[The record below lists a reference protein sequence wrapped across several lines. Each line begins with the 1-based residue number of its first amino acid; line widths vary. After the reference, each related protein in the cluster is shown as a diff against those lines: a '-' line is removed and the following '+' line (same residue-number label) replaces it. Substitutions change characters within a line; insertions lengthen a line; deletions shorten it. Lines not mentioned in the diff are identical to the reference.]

1 MKPFLKSEFAPRKG
15 TQNPATKTKH
25 KHMKLTEAQVNELI
39 EEKKAWLAEN
49 AEEIAENA
57 EAWSR
62 IKEHDIMRSGDTGLW
77 DELGDVCDY
86 ITGEQAERYTE
97 EVWFEIY
104 KIMAA
109 AVRKSNPLLAAA
121 FDATK

>member
-1 MKPFLKSEFAPRKG
+1 
-15 TQNPATKTKH
+15 
-25 KHMKLTEAQVNELI
+25 MKLTEAQVNELI

-49 AEEIAENA
+49 AEEIAESA
-57 EAWSR
+57 EAWSH
-62 IKEHDIMRSGDTGLW
+62 IEDNDIMSDGENALW
-77 DELGDVCDY
+77 DELEDVCHY
-86 ITGEQAERYTE
+86 ITDKQSVRYTE
-97 EVWFEIY
+97 AVWFEIY